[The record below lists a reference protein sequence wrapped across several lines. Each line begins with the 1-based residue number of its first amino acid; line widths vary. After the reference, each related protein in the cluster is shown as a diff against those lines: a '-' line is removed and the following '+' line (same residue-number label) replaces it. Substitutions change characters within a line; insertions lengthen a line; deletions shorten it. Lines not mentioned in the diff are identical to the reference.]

1 MIAIL
6 SLIVFALAAAADARS
21 TDLVIRR
28 GGREGWAAW
37 LIGKHPSRAR
47 CWLTLF
53 VVPTAAMAALLYA
66 DPGFWFIPLFYA
78 VVRVFVA
85 RKNWRRRAV
94 E

>member
-37 LIGKHPSRAR
+37 LIGKHPSRTR
-47 CWLTLF
+47 CWLALF
-53 VVPTAAMAALLYA
+53 VAPTSAMAALLYA
-66 DPGFWFIPLFYA
+66 DPGFWFVPALYA
-78 VVRVFVA
+78 IVRVAVA
-85 RKNWRRRAV
+85 RKNWTFRSN
-94 E
+94 

>member
-53 VVPTAAMAALLYA
+53 VVPTAAMALLLRTNPSLWWIPAIYALIR
-66 DPGFWFIPLFYA
+66 F
-78 VVRVFVA
+78 VVA
-85 RKNWRRRAV
+85 RRNWGLVRS
-94 E
+94 